1 MRPVFPKVIG
11 IVALLALGAAC
22 RSVKDRLPGFPALVL
37 STQDKPDNLTF
48 IEPDQ
53 AGVAY
58 LAKTIYL
65 QDGQISSV
73 PRTQP
78 LQVGPSVPL
87 IAVVRIEHMG
97 GEPAE
102 PGGVSNEI
110 AAVLSRRQIRALQI
124 DFEASDEDRGLLCK
138 SASGC
143 TAAHPTVGSGEEI
156 PAAPSW
162 CGANSWLKTLPITA
176 AVPLFYRGGN
186 PATAQKERLAE
197 PFCRSA
203 IGIASDQVSL
213 PLPEHRR
220 VFVFQPQPWTQAD
233 YERVRKALG
242 M

>member
-1 MRPVFPKVIG
+1 MRRVFPKVIG

-87 IAVVRIEHMG
+87 IAIVRIEHMG
-97 GEPAE
+97 GKPAE

-124 DFEASDEDRGLLCK
+124 DFEASDKDRGFYANLLQDLHQRIPP
-138 SASGC
+138 SV
-143 TAAHPTVGSGEEI
+143 PVEI
-156 PAAPSW
+156 TAAPSW

-186 PATAQKERLAE
+186 PAAAQKERLAE
-197 PFCRSA
+197 PLCRSA

-220 VFVFQPQPWTQAD
+220 VFVFQPQPWTEAAYQ
-233 YERVRKALG
+233 RVRKALG

>member
-1 MRPVFPKVIG
+1 M
-11 IVALLALGAAC
+11 ALLLLGAAC
-22 RSVKDRLPGFPALVL
+22 RSVKERLPGFPALVL
-37 STQDKPDNLTF
+37 CTEDKPDDLRF
-48 IEPDQ
+48 IEPNQ

-78 LQVGPSVPL
+78 LQVGPKVPL

-110 AAVLSRRQIRALQI
+110 AAVLSKGQVRALQI
-124 DFEASDEDRGLLCK
+124 DFAAADKDRGFYTNLLQDVHQRVPP
-138 SASGC
+138 SVPVEI
-143 TAAHPTVGSGEEI
+143 TADV
-156 PAAPSW
+156 SW
-162 CGANSWLKTLPITA
+162 CGANSWLKGLPITA

-186 PATAQKERLAE
+186 PERARKQAFAE
-197 PFCRSA
+197 PLCRSA
-203 IGIASDQVSL
+203 IGIASDQASL

-233 YERVRKALG
+233 YERVRRALG
-242 M
+242 I

>member
-1 MRPVFPKVIG
+1 MRPVFPK
-11 IVALLALGAAC
+11 IVGVMALLLLGAAC
-22 RSVKDRLPGFPALVL
+22 RNVKDRLSGFPALVL
-37 STQDKPDNLTF
+37 CTEDEPDDLRF
-48 IEPDQ
+48 IEPNQ

-65 QDGQISSV
+65 QDGKISPV
-73 PRTQP
+73 PRAQP
-78 LQVGPSVPL
+78 LQVGPNVRL

-110 AAVLSRRQIRALQI
+110 AAVLSKSQVRALQI
-124 DFEASDEDRGLLCK
+124 DFAAADKDRDFYANLLQDIHQRVPP
-138 SASGC
+138 SVPVEI
-143 TAAHPTVGSGEEI
+143 TADV
-156 PAAPSW
+156 SW
-162 CGANSWLKTLPITA
+162 CGANSWLKGLPITA
-176 AVPLFYRGGN
+176 AVPLLYRGGN
-186 PATAQKERLAE
+186 LAQKQAFAE
-197 PFCRSA
+197 PLCRSA
-203 IGIASDQVSL
+203 IGIASDQATL